1 VRAEIVHDDDVA
13 VPKGRDQNLF
23 DIEKEASPLIG
34 PSMNHGAVMR
44 SWRKAAMKVMVCQR
58 PCGTLALMR

>member
-1 VRAEIVHDDDVA
+1 
-13 VPKGRDQNLF
+13 VPQGRDQNLL
-23 DIEKEASPLIG
+23 DVEKEGSPLIG

-44 SWRKAAMKVMVCQR
+44 SLRKAAMKVMVCPR